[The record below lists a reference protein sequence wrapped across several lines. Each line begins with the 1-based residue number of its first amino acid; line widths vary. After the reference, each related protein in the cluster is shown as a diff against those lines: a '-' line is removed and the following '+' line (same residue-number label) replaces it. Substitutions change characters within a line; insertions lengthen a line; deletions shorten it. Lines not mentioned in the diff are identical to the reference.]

1 LDPAVDRT
9 VGLELPRNEESMAVS
24 LKSLI
29 EEWDGIG
36 VVTKYDQP
44 TGTWMFIALHDDTL
58 GAPPS
63 PAVALQDAMRL
74 GAGMTRKWAAVDF
87 DYGGGKAVLALK
99 QPLEGAERVGLLT
112 RYGRLLES
120 LHGAFG
126 TGVDMGT
133 TPEDMLVISQV
144 TSYVHGVDRET
155 GRTIDPGPFTA
166 RGVFAGI
173 RAAVKH
179 EYGVDDLRDRVIHIQ
194 GVGDVGAPLALMLKE
209 AGAHLVLSDLDTRS
223 AESLA
228 EELGGTETF
237 EPHTAYEAP
246 CDVYAPC
253 AVGATLNAESIPE
266 LKCRVIVGSANN
278 QLQEPGDADRLF
290 ERGILYAPD
299 YIVNAGGALAFGLRN
314 RGVTAETEVNERVD
328 AIGTSLTEILTEAS
342 AANES
347 PVYAAERA
355 VERRLNPTG

>member
-1 LDPAVDRT
+1 MKV
-9 VGLELPRNEESMAVS
+9 
-24 LKSLI
+24 
-29 EEWDGIG
+29 
-36 VVTKYDQP
+36 Y
-44 TGTWMFIALHDDTL
+44 
-58 GAPPS
+58 PS
-63 PAVALQDAMRL
+63 PAAGLQDAMRL
-74 GAGMTRKWAAVDF
+74 AAGMTRKWAGVDF
-87 DYGGGKAVLALK
+87 DYGGGKAVLAVK
-99 QPLEGAERVGLLT
+99 GQLEGEERAGLLT

-126 TGVDMGT
+126 TGPDLGT

-144 TSYVHGVDRET
+144 TSHVHGVDRET

-179 EYGVDDLRDRVIHIQ
+179 EYRVDDLTGRVIHVQ
-194 GVGDVGAPLALMLKE
+194 GVGDVGAPLARMLKE
-209 AGAHLVLSDLDTRS
+209 SGAQLVLSDLDTRR

-228 EELGGTETF
+228 EELGGTEAF

-253 AVGATLNAESIPE
+253 AVGATLNGESIPE

-278 QLQEPGDADRLF
+278 QLQDPEDADRLF

-299 YIVNAGGALAFGLRN
+299 YIVNAGGALAFALQNSGI
-314 RGVTAETEVNERVD
+314 TAEAEINERVD
-328 AIGTSLTEILTEAS
+328 AIGTSLSEILAEAR

-355 VERRLNPTG
+355 VERRLNPMG